1 MGTASTNPQESQS
14 MVKFPGPQAARV
26 MTQTSGSYSLPSN
39 FAAFEDMAG
48 KFLKSFLER
57 SVFSANFTAASL
69 ISF

>member
-14 MVKFPGPQAARV
+14 MVKFPGLQAAYV
-26 MTQTSGSYSLPSN
+26 MTQTSGSYSQPST

-48 KFLKSFLER
+48 KFFKSFLEH
-57 SVFSANFTAASL
+57 SVYLANFTASSL